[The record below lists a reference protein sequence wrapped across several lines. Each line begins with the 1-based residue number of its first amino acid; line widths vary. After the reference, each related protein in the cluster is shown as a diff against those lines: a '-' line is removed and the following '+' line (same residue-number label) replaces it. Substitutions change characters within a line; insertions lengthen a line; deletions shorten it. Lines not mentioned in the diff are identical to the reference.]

1 VKLDAKDARFRARLG
16 AAYVDHGEFQKG
28 ETELRQA
35 RLSDPN
41 SGEALFYLARA
52 LAGEGKLAD
61 AIDNMRKAVELQP
74 DNPEYLYNLGLLY
87 ERAQQV
93 QDAVE
98 SFRKSVARDPS
109 NVDAYEHLGQNLVIQ
124 NRYGEAVKAFNT
136 GAELD
141 PKRAR
146 LLTEVADAQQQG
158 GDLDGAIASFEKS
171 LAQDRS
177 QPGVWSKLGI
187 AYKDKGCNGCKN
199 KAIEALISA
208 DKVDPKD
215 WVAHRELGYLYKD
228 DGKRQKAIE
237 HFKKYL
243 VLRPDAPDVETVRDE
258 VYYLQEE
265 TRRSP

>member
-1 VKLDAKDARFRARLG
+1 M
-16 AAYVDHGEFQKG
+16 
-28 ETELRQA
+28 
-35 RLSDPN
+35 
-41 SGEALFYLARA
+41 SGEALFYLGRA

-61 AIDNMRKAVELQP
+61 AIDNMRKAVEVQP
-74 DNPEYLYNLGLLY
+74 ENAEYLYNLGLLY

-98 SFRKSVARDPS
+98 SFRKSVARDS
-109 NVDAYEHLGQNLVIQ
+109 NNVDAYEHLGQNLVIQ
-124 NRYGEAVKAFNT
+124 NRFSEAVKAFTT

-141 PKRAR
+141 PKRSR
-146 LLTEVADAQQQG
+146 LLTEVADAQQQA
-158 GDLDGAIASFEKS
+158 GDLDSAIASFEKS
-171 LAQDRS
+171 LAQDSS

-199 KAIEALISA
+199 KAIQALISA
-208 DKVDPKD
+208 EKVDAKD

-228 DGKRQKAIE
+228 DGKRQPAID

-243 VLRPDAPDVETVRDE
+243 VLRPDAPDAETVRDE